1 MAHYTTDLVA
11 SVCVALL
18 IGWLVQSS
26 ASDLYLRNALVTQ
39 NEVYVAI
46 SRFTPRNLAPTY
58 TAALEQM
65 SRNLAFGYPAAGGF
79 SAAIEQALIT
89 VLQLMVGI
97 CLAVP
102 RTLLSLYQQASGP
115 AAWTVLAGFGMAIG
129 TVFTA
134 LLANRRSVWRLL
146 LAIAVTPLAI
156 SVLFMILQ
164 AFMVLMLDAFFWL
177 TWLAPYTVACPVL
190 CTLYWVAFPHT
201 DRGAAATLVRAIGR
215 VLEPQR

>member
-1 MAHYTTDLVA
+1 
-11 SVCVALL
+11 
-18 IGWLVQSS
+18 
-26 ASDLYLRNALVTQ
+26 
-39 NEVYVAI
+39 
-46 SRFTPRNLAPTY
+46 
-58 TAALEQM
+58 
-65 SRNLAFGYPAAGGF
+65 
-79 SAAIEQALIT
+79 
-89 VLQLMVGI
+89 
-97 CLAVP
+97 
-102 RTLLSLYQQASGP
+102 
-115 AAWTVLAGFGMAIG
+115 MAIG

-134 LLANRRSVWRLL
+134 LLAGRRSVWRLL

-201 DRGAAATLVRAIGR
+201 ARGAAATLVRAIGR